1 MILFS
6 LTYNTHN
13 PSYCDIQSITK
24 RMSIKSTVPS
34 LGVWCFTCHQLNLIY
49 RKGLWTSVSVW
60 GESVLLVPAHTFLVR
75 KKQKKTARLELCA
88 ESQTVSNQRLN

>member
-60 GESVLLVPAHTFLVR
+60 GESVLLVTCSHFSC
-75 KKQKKTARLELCA
+75 QKKTKKNCQAG
-88 ESQTVSNQRLN
+88 TVR